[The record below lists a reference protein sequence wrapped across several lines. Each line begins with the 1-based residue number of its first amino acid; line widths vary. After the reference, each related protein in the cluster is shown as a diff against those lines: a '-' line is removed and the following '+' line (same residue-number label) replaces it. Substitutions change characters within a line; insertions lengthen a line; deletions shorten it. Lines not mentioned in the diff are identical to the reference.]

1 MSTAILGSGI
11 FLDLYAPLK
20 GKSEWGMD
28 TLTRKLTGARSL
40 AAAFIATLRQG
51 DPYGA
56 DANGNGAY
64 FLQTWDADD
73 DPVKATITL
82 NYKGLQPG
90 GTPVTKATTQ
100 IVSSVGQTEA
110 DFSTE
115 GEVGGFPQGRLYRHD
130 LVWSVTSSDTL
141 SDFGTTVKGF
151 RDRYALSARF
161 DFTYRAVQTTYLYI
175 TLGRPAAPRYT
186 APDIPH
192 ASVVERGRITLN
204 DGTILPKVRAAGFN
218 LVPVIIDENIS
229 FEAVP
234 VIGSPFFE
242 CTDVARRT
250 LGKITT

>member
-1 MSTAILGSGI
+1 
-11 FLDLYAPLK
+11 
-20 GKSEWGMD
+20 MD
-28 TLTRKLTGARSL
+28 ALTRKLTGARSL
-40 AAAFIATLRQG
+40 AAAFIATLAQG
-51 DPYGA
+51 QLYGA

-82 NYKGLQPG
+82 NYKGLVTG
-90 GTPVTKATTQ
+90 GTPVPKATTQ
-100 IVSSVGQTEA
+100 IVSAVGQTEA
-110 DFSTE
+110 DFQNE
-115 GEVGGFPQGRLYRHD
+115 GEVAGVPQGRLYRHD
-130 LVWSVTSSDTL
+130 LLWSVTSPSLPDDIL
-141 SDFGTTVKGF
+141 GTSIKGF

-175 TLGRPAAPRYT
+175 TIGRPAAPRYT
-186 APDIPH
+186 APDIPY

-204 DGTILPKVRAAGFN
+204 DGTVLPKVRAAGFN

-250 LGKITT
+250 LGKITI